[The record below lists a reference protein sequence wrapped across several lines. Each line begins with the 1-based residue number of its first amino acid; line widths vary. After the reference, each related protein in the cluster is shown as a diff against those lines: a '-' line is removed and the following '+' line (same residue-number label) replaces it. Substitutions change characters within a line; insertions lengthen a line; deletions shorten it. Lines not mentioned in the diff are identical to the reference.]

1 MANFIKNFKNQNFKD
16 GFIPESILAELSS
29 KWNGS
34 LQYVYDQNGSYILTP
49 TTEEVKVMLKNF
61 QVENI
66 DEIKKN
72 CKKENITMDEIISY
86 SYNAQKIIY
95 LKPQK
100 DFRQYINDIE
110 VDTKDMVIFKEGQI
124 DFKHGKMFIQ
134 PQKMNNRVKLLIG
147 NGIEEHSYEFVQRP
161 IESLTKRYFVSS
173 EDSKIS
179 IEYVIDDS
187 KIKFNMEINYQNIDN
202 VSDYLKTLSFIQS
215 LFDKGM
221 FINKKRI
228 TSPDS
233 KDVNYNQRK
242 QLIELWKKIELIEKE
257 MKIQFQLKKDVLNKD
272 EYISVCLLYRTIIEK
287 EPVKR
292 NQKINNFSYS
302 YEEISEEIIE
312 NIKQRKNNNFCL
324 EFYEKK
330 EIEILGQKIE
340 MYELR
345 CYFNLYVN
353 EIEKLEEKNKY
364 ILILKENKKN
374 KMFNSVMLFKTQDNL
389 EEFINNKEHF
399 NILYKA
405 KQLFNEENNQNV

>member
-1 MANFIKNFKNQNFKD
+1 
-16 GFIPESILAELSS
+16 
-29 KWNGS
+29 
-34 LQYVYDQNGSYILTP
+34 
-49 TTEEVKVMLKNF
+49 
-61 QVENI
+61 
-66 DEIKKN
+66 
-72 CKKENITMDEIISY
+72 
-86 SYNAQKIIY
+86 
-95 LKPQK
+95 
-100 DFRQYINDIE
+100 
-110 VDTKDMVIFKEGQI
+110 
-124 DFKHGKMFIQ
+124 
-134 PQKMNNRVKLLIG
+134 
-147 NGIEEHSYEFVQRP
+147 
-161 IESLTKRYFVSS
+161 
-173 EDSKIS
+173 
-179 IEYVIDDS
+179 
-187 KIKFNMEINYQNIDN
+187 
-202 VSDYLKTLSFIQS
+202 
-215 LFDKGM
+215 
-221 FINKKRI
+221 
-228 TSPDS
+228 
-233 KDVNYNQRK
+233 
-242 QLIELWKKIELIEKE
+242 

-389 EEFINNKEHF
+389 EEFINNKEYF
-399 NILYKA
+399 I
-405 KQLFNEENNQNV
+405 QS

>member
-1 MANFIKNFKNQNFKD
+1 
-16 GFIPESILAELSS
+16 
-29 KWNGS
+29 
-34 LQYVYDQNGSYILTP
+34 
-49 TTEEVKVMLKNF
+49 
-61 QVENI
+61 
-66 DEIKKN
+66 
-72 CKKENITMDEIISY
+72 
-86 SYNAQKIIY
+86 
-95 LKPQK
+95 
-100 DFRQYINDIE
+100 
-110 VDTKDMVIFKEGQI
+110 
-124 DFKHGKMFIQ
+124 
-134 PQKMNNRVKLLIG
+134 
-147 NGIEEHSYEFVQRP
+147 
-161 IESLTKRYFVSS
+161 
-173 EDSKIS
+173 
-179 IEYVIDDS
+179 
-187 KIKFNMEINYQNIDN
+187 
-202 VSDYLKTLSFIQS
+202 
-215 LFDKGM
+215 M